1 MRWVSCSGIAAAW
14 LTLGSIALA
23 APPTKEQCINAYQG
37 AQVDMKQS
45 ALGAAREKL
54 AVCLSDGCP
63 RALQA
68 DCAGWLKEVDARR
81 PSVVLSF
88 KGRDGADLTH
98 VTATIDGKPSVGR
111 TDGRAFDLDPG
122 EHTFVFQP
130 PGEPP
135 VTVKQVVREGE
146 KSQRVSAVSALA
158 AAPPPAAVGGEPRA
172 RPAVTVERPVPWT
185 VVALGG
191 LALVGAS
198 TFVGF
203 GVSGA
208 SGKSGLE
215 ACKPS
220 CLEDDVSSV
229 RTRFIVADVSLAVS
243 VLALGGALTLYLTRP
258 EISRPVLGRAAFE
271 RTAPAPAPAQWRAEW
286 VGSGVRGE
294 F

>member
-1 MRWVSCSGIAAAW
+1 MRWVRWVSCSGIATAW
-14 LTLGSIALA
+14 LTLGSIAFA
-23 APPTKEQCINAYQG
+23 APPSKEQCINAYQG

-54 AVCLSDGCP
+54 GVCLSDGCP
-63 RALQA
+63 RTLQA

-81 PSVVLSF
+81 PSIVLSF
-88 KGRDGADLTH
+88 KGRDGTDQTR
-98 VTATIDGKPSVGR
+98 VPATIDGRPSGAR

-135 VTVKQVVREGE
+135 VTVKQIVREGE
-146 KSQRVSAVSALA
+146 KSQRVAAISTLARTSAPATP
-158 AAPPPAAVGGEPRA
+158 APRDPGREAPHTA
-172 RPAVTVERPVPWT
+172 TSVERPVPWT
-185 VVALGG
+185 VYALGG
-191 LALVGAS
+191 LGLVGAGA
-198 TFVGF
+198 FVGF

-220 CLEDDVSSV
+220 CLDSDVSSV
-229 RTRFIVADVSLAVS
+229 RTRFIVADVSLAVG
-243 VLALGGALTLYLTRP
+243 VLALAGALTLYLTRP
-258 EISRPVLGRAAFE
+258 EITRPGRAVVTRDTRPSWLESA
-271 RTAPAPAPAQWRAEW
+271 
-286 VGSGVRGE
+286 VRGE